1 MSGQQVYSEDDEID
15 GFYFMIKG
23 LASFILPHMSNM
35 IFAIIDP
42 EETIT

>member
-1 MSGQQVYSEDDEID
+1 MAGHRFYTEEDEID

-23 LASFILPHMSNM
+23 LASFILPSMSNM

-42 EETIT
+42 